1 MLWKVVLHALIPAA
15 GTRSFPVSSSKAGTK
30 AEGAGLEENTS
41 TSSLRQGHFSPELW
55 KGFYNQGL
63 QLTPNKRL
71 PLWCKVQAIIKKL
84 CLPV

>member
-1 MLWKVVLHALIPAA
+1 M
-15 GTRSFPVSSSKAGTK
+15 
-30 AEGAGLEENTS
+30 
-41 TSSLRQGHFSPELW
+41 SSLRQGHFSPELW
-55 KGFYNQGL
+55 KGFFNQGL